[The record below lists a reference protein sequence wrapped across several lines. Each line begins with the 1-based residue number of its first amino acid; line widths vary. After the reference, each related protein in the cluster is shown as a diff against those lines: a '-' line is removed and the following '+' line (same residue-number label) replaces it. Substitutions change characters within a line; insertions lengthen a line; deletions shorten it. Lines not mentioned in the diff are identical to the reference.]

1 MGNCCSPTRSQ
12 KKVWNI
18 FSICQVVSIDLIW
31 VFFMPFLYNGIYY
44 QPNWVPSPPPHPIFH
59 IMSAQTML
67 FYAQIQCSCVS
78 HTHTP
83 LFEKAKFERK
93 SSQWRLLVKC
103 KFFFLTEQLH
113 SSLFLLCKFWSC
125 QQVRFSNISIFLR
138 IVFNFNHT
146 PISTNS
152 LGSPFHQ
159 ILYCGLSN
167 WHFQAQF

>member
-103 KFFFLTEQLH
+103 KFFSWL
-113 SSLFLLCKFWSC
+113 
-125 QQVRFSNISIFLR
+125 SNCIAVFFCCANFDLVNKSGFQIFL
-138 IVFNFNHT
+138 FF
-146 PISTNS
+146 
-152 LGSPFHQ
+152 
-159 ILYCGLSN
+159 
-167 WHFQAQF
+167 